1 MQNHLKN
8 ILLLFSLA
16 FLASC
21 KKESID
27 EIKPIVVENPTLDSA
42 ASYKMIIT
50 GTWKM
55 PQHTVPVANH
65 FTQFIGMVHSDS
77 SVLYKVGSL
86 ASLGVEN
93 VAEVGNTTVLKT
105 EMDNM
110 IATGKALNKFFITLS
125 SITASDTTIIQLNIQ
140 HSKISFVSMIAP
152 SPDWFVGLESY
163 GLIQNGKWVK
173 DITIPIFGYDAGTED
188 ADVFGYNNPATVPQ
202 QPISLMT
209 PSNASVIANGNST
222 IAPFAMVRLIKL

>member
-1 MQNHLKN
+1 MQNHIKN
-8 ILLLFSLA
+8 LLLLFPLA
-16 FLASC
+16 FLFSC
-21 KKESID
+21 KKERVE
-27 EIKPIVVENPTLDSA
+27 EIKPMDENVSLDS
-42 ASYKMIIT
+42 SVTYKMIIT

-55 PQHTVPVANH
+55 PQHTVPVNNH

-77 SVLYKVGSL
+77 SALYKLGAL

-93 VAEVGNTTVLKT
+93 VAEVGNSTALKT

-110 IATGKALNKFFITLS
+110 IAAGKALNKFFVTLS
-125 SITASDTTIIQLNIQ
+125 TITASDTTTIQLNIK
-140 HSKISFVSMIAP
+140 HFKISFVSMIAP
-152 SPDWFVGLESY
+152 SPDWFAGIESY

-173 DITIPIFGYDAGTED
+173 DITLPVWGYDAGTED

-209 PSNASVIANGNST
+209 PANASVIANGNST
-222 IAPFAMVRLIKL
+222 IAPFAMVRFVKL